1 MYFVTGR
8 PIRWMVEIKEN
19 FGFGTGICA
28 NGALLLRLG
37 NTQRYLEV
45 HSTMIKA
52 ALKPGIDITL
62 KNA

>member
-1 MYFVTGR
+1 M
-8 PIRWMVEIKEN
+8 
-19 FGFGTGICA
+19 
-28 NGALLLRLG
+28 GALLLRLG